1 VETAAPRILELM
13 FLTAWADA
21 RLEGSEALAIHK
33 LAAQVPLL
41 REVGPTADIEASAKQ
56 RLAQQGLDFAVREAA
71 QAITNAT
78 HRQLAFSSCAKV
90 SGADGTFDPREAQV
104 LRILREVWQL
114 APEDVERMLVLSTR
128 P

>member
-1 VETAAPRILELM
+1 VETARRILELM

-21 RLEGSEALAIHK
+21 RLEGSEAIAIRK

-41 REVGPTADIEASAKQ
+41 REVGHTSDIEVTTKQ
-56 RLAQQGLDFAVREAA
+56 RLQQHGLDPCVREAA
-71 QAITNAT
+71 QPITNAA
-78 HRQLAFSSCAKV
+78 HRQLAFSACAKV

-104 LRILREVWQL
+104 LHILREVWQL